1 MFSTSRQAD
10 EGRKKGWL
18 VGWGKAI
25 LMRPEHLRLAQ
36 KAERKGEVRLTR
48 ISNKGKGVWTSLA
61 IRDQW
66 FHWLVELQH
75 ERHSF
80 EDLVVRNAFGCTN
93 HGGLNTSVGCFS
105 I

>member
-1 MFSTSRQAD
+1 M
-10 EGRKKGWL
+10 
-18 VGWGKAI
+18 
-25 LMRPEHLRLAQ
+25 H

-66 FHWLVELQH
+66 FHWLMELLH

-80 EDLVVRNAFGCTN
+80 EDLVVRNAFGYTK
-93 HGGLNTSVGCFS
+93 HSGLNTSVGFFLFNKTARRWQVLVLV
-105 I
+105 